1 MAIAD
6 WRRDVKEK
14 GGCRMIHEWRRYRL
28 KAGMAQPYFQLLIET
43 GLPLV
48 TRHLPL
54 MGYWLAESGELNVIH
69 HLWSYEDWAAREAAR
84 AGLST
89 EKDWTQGFIP
99 KAFAMVDAQE
109 NCFLKLTSSSDD
121 FDAALAQRRRSDGVT
136 CREDSIF
143 APLCAGLV
151 EGDVPEDAVAIFTPL
166 SGAGPARAL
175 LARSSDPLA
184 LGNHNGRHTVLRPL
198 AFSPL

>member
-1 MAIAD
+1 
-6 WRRDVKEK
+6 
-14 GGCRMIHEWRRYRL
+14 MIHEWRRYQL
-28 KAGMAQPYFQLLIET
+28 KAGMAQPYLQLLIET

-54 MGYWLAESGELNVIH
+54 MGYWLAESGALNLIH
-69 HLWSYEDWAAREAAR
+69 HLWSYESWADREAAR
-84 AGLST
+84 AGLSS

-109 NCFLKLTSSSDD
+109 NCFLKLTSSSAD
-121 FDAALAQRRRSDGVT
+121 FDAALMQRRRAGGLTHSDNT
-136 CREDSIF
+136 MF

-151 EGDVPEDAVAIFTPL
+151 EGDVPEATVASFAPL

-184 LGNHNGRHTVLRPL
+184 LGTYNGRHSILRPL